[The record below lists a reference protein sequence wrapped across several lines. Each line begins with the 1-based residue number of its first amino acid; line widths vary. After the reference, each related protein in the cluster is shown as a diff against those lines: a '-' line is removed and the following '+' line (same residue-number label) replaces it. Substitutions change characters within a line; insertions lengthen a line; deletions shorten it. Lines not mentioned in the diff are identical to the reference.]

1 MNAFN
6 IAERCAAARCVCTAT
21 IALGSL
27 LWLGACRDTERAATS
42 APAPAASFSAQLIVT
57 APPVGDSVA
66 TATVRVD
73 NPGAVR
79 IASMTATVIY
89 DTLRVH
95 YLGDVPQSDGALRA
109 TNGARGRVVVAAA
122 HPTGF
127 DDAALATLRFAS
139 RDTLA
144 LQAMTLQFTEV
155 HLSDA
160 RDVRALMA
168 VSPTR
173 VVK

>member
-1 MNAFN
+1 MIAFSMKPRD
-6 IAERCAAARCVCTAT
+6 ARAAVL
-21 IALGSL
+21 ALGSL
-27 LWLGACRDTERAATS
+27 LWLAACRDTERAALS
-42 APAPAASFSAQLIVT
+42 APAPAATLSAQLLVT
-57 APPVGDSVA
+57 APLVGDSVA

-79 IASMTATVIY
+79 IASITATIVY
-89 DTLRVH
+89 DTLRVR
-95 YLGDVPQSDGALRA
+95 YLGDGSRSDGALRA
-109 TNGARGRVVVAAA
+109 ANATRGRVVVAAA

-155 HLSDA
+155 HFTDA
-160 RDVRALMA
+160 RDARAQMA